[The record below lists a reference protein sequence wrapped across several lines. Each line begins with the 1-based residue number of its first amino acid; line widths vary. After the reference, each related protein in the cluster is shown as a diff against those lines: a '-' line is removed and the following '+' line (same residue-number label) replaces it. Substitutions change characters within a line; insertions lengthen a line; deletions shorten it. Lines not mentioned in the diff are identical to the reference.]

1 LPARLKQN
9 GHLISPNPFDG
20 LISVRHYV
28 RPVDLRGIQISNA
41 AGQKVV
47 VMNFSGNAQTNIQ
60 INLTRFAAG
69 VYVIKL
75 IYNNKVIT
83 ERIVKRQ

>member
-1 LPARLKQN
+1 
-9 GHLISPNPFDG
+9 
-20 LISVRHYV
+20 VRHYI

-47 VMNFSGNAQTNIQ
+47 VMNFSGNAQSNIP